1 MKLSM
6 LWLSDYVDVHEFFSE
21 PEKLA
26 ARLTAVGIEVEGID
40 DLAKKFNNVVIGEIL
55 VKDVHPHADRL
66 SLCQVDVGDGKNR
79 QIVCGATNHHQGDKV
94 VVALPGAVLPGNFE
108 IKLSKIRQIESQGM
122 LCSEVEL
129 GLAKES
135 PGIMIL
141 PGEAPLGESFANY
154 MGLNDVIFELSVTP
168 NRADCLS
175 HLGLAREVG
184 ALLGR
189 EVKPPGLELKEAK
202 GASTRERVKLAVKSI
217 DLCPRY
223 AGRAIFGVKVGPSP
237 DWLRSRL
244 EKVGINSINNV
255 VDVTNYVMLEFG
267 QPLHA
272 FDLDLIK
279 DKTIVV
285 DQSLVGEKFT
295 SLDGTELELSGE
307 ELTIRDGSGPVA
319 LAGIVG
325 GLNSGV
331 KEATCDLFIESACFL
346 RESVRKTARKWG
358 IDTDSSYRFSRG
370 TDPEGVLRALNRA
383 CLLILD
389 VAGGSLSKDFYDA
402 CPQPFSRRPIAIR
415 HDYLEERL
423 GYPVQIENFE
433 KWMKRIGC
441 QIRPSTEGDWQVQP
455 PPYRWDL
462 DLAID
467 LVEEYARFEGYDKIP
482 EVFPPLTESP
492 SSHASQFRL
501 ENRLNEWIAAEG
513 YLQVVNYGF
522 FGSQGRADFIGDPR
536 NLNSV
541 GLATPPEG
549 VKVRNPL
556 NDETNEMRVSLLPG
570 LFKNLVSNFRQ
581 GMSYG
586 RLFETGFV
594 FSQTEKAYKEE
605 SRVALVGWGQPK
617 SIWAGAGAGGGGDTC
632 PTVFSLKASIENIL
646 SKLLIA
652 SYQWRKLSGESAP
665 SFVHPGQAV
674 GLFVEGKMI
683 GVLGTLHPLLA
694 QQHKLRTSVAVAEFT
709 FEGFVRGQPRV
720 PKAKPFSRF
729 PSVERDLAF
738 LVPFSVEAGEILKEI
753 RKQSGPLLED
763 ASIFDVYA
771 GDQLEE
777 GMRSIAYRMVFRDSN
792 GTLNETQLVELQN
805 KLADAVKNKYKVEVR

>member
-6 LWLSDYVDVHEFFSE
+6 KWLSDYVDVHEFFSE

-40 DLAKKFNNVVIGEIL
+40 DLGKKYQKVVIGKIL
-55 VKDVHPHADRL
+55 EKDVHPHADRL

-79 QIVCGATNHHQGDKV
+79 QIVCGATNHQQGDKV
-94 VVALPGAVLPGNFE
+94 VVALPGAVLPGDFE

-141 PGEAPLGESFANY
+141 PGEAPLGTSFADY
-154 MGLNDVIFELSVTP
+154 RGLNDVIFELSVTP

-189 EVKPPGLELKEAK
+189 NVHQPSVELKEAK
-202 GASTRERVKLAVKSI
+202 GDSTRERVKLEIKNT

-223 AGRAIFGVKVGPSP
+223 AGRGIFGVKVGPSP
-237 DWLRSRL
+237 DWLKSRL

-272 FDLDLIK
+272 FDLSLLRN
-279 DKTIVV
+279 KTVIV
-285 DQSLVGEKFT
+285 DEAIAGEKFI
-295 SLDGTELELSGE
+295 SLDGTELEFSGE
-307 ELTIRDGSGPVA
+307 ELVIRDGAGPVA

-325 GLNSGV
+325 GVNSGV
-331 KEATCDLFIESACFL
+331 KEATCDLFIESAYFL

-389 VAGGSLSKDFYDA
+389 VAGGSISKDFYDA
-402 CPQPFSRRPIAIR
+402 YPQPFSRRPIAIR
-415 HDYLEERL
+415 HEYLEERL
-423 GYPVQIENFE
+423 GYPVQNENFE

-441 QIRPSTEGDWQVQP
+441 QIRPSTEGGWQVQP

-467 LVEEYARFEGYDKIP
+467 LVEEYARFEGYDQIP
-482 EVFPPLTESP
+482 EVFPPLVESP
-492 SSHASQFRL
+492 STHAPQFKL
-501 ENRLNEWIAAEG
+501 ENRLNDWIAAEG

-522 FGSQGRADFIGDPR
+522 FSSQGRADFIGDPT

-541 GLATPPEG
+541 GLATPPDG

-570 LFKNLVSNFRQ
+570 LLKNLVSNFRQ

-594 FSQTEKAYKEE
+594 FYRTEKAYKEE
-605 SRVALVGWGQPK
+605 ARVALVGWGQPK
-617 SIWAGAGAGGGGDTC
+617 NIWASGGGETC
-632 PTVFSLKASIENIL
+632 PTVYSLKASIENIF

-652 SYQWRKLSGESAP
+652 SYQWRKLSSENAP
-665 SFVHPGQAV
+665 SFIHPGQAV

-694 QQHKLRTSVAVAEFT
+694 QQHKLRTSVALAEFT
-709 FEGFVRGQPRV
+709 FEGLVRGQPRV
-720 PKAKPFSRF
+720 PKAKAFSRF

-738 LVPFSVEAGEILKEI
+738 LVPSSVDAGEILKEI
-753 RKQSGPLLED
+753 RKQSGSLLED

-771 GDQLEE
+771 GGQLGE
-777 GMRSIAYRMVFRDSN
+777 GMRSVAYRMVFRDSN

-805 KLADAVKNKYKVEVR
+805 KLADAVKKKYKLEVR